1 VPLAPPTRY
10 RICLSLLCL
19 PSFDFELPPI
29 AFSSLLSRRQK
40 PVSDRYPADQS
51 RATEIR
57 DDGNVRRSDLCQL
70 WPIEVHGDCADRQ
83 PLVWLSTPPYTRK
96 TLSLRGWSHHNRADA
111 WVPVRQVK
119 VSGTVSESEYTGLS
133 QFSYR
138 AVLLLCGV
146 RCMTVSPAQF
156 FRQFFYRF
164 NSNGTM
170 DSICSLCFRTVATVA
185 NDAELHNFEAA
196 HHCQGG

>member
-119 VSGTVSESEYTGLS
+119 VSGTVSESEYTHLS
-133 QFSYR
+133 HFPYWADLILWGPIHDSFSG
-138 AVLLLCGV
+138 AVFPSVLLPLQSQRYDGLHLLTLFPDSC
-146 RCMTVSPAQF
+146 
-156 FRQFFYRF
+156 YR
-164 NSNGTM
+164 S
-170 DSICSLCFRTVATVA
+170 
-185 NDAELHNFEAA
+185 
-196 HHCQGG
+196 